1 MQEMT
6 HIEDQVALQNR
17 SSWGLG
23 RMPILVMVGICWV
36 FVTVF
41 FLSKEIEVVHAI
53 WVSFVVVSPLLLYFL
68 VSGNRV
74 IRAFRASTMG
84 IEITGMIQKHVGTDK
99 KDVSLHVPW
108 TDIVSLEAIETDGQ
122 VANRVELKVTK
133 AGIFGKSL
141 MIIDTRT
148 FREAMTFVDKAL
160 MLKT

>member
-23 RMPILVMVGICWV
+23 RKPILVMIGISWV

-41 FLSKEIEVVHAI
+41 FLSKEIDFVPAVCT
-53 WVSFVVVSPLLLYFL
+53 SLVVVSPLLLYFL
-68 VSGNRV
+68 ISANKV
-74 IRAFRASTMG
+74 IKAFNASTKG
-84 IEITGMIQKHVGTDK
+84 IEITGMIQKHVGADTK
-99 KDVSLHVPW
+99 GVSWHVPW

-122 VANRVELKVTK
+122 VANRVELKVTN
-133 AGIFGKSL
+133 AGVFGKSL
-141 MIIDTRT
+141 MTINTKT

-160 MLKT
+160 LLKV